1 MRSVLVSVKYRYC
14 WVDRGRELDNGFVSE
29 WLDVGEVSVIS
40 ETALAGLF
48 LEVIVR
54 HMPGLVGSRRGVSE
68 PSRNGTSPLRGAR
81 ILPKASG
88 FFLSDARG
96 NPFLNHDESASIR

>member
-1 MRSVLVSVKYRYC
+1 MLVSVKYRYC

-29 WLDVGEVSVIS
+29 GLGIGEVSVIS

-54 HMPGLVGSRRGVSE
+54 HMPGQVGSRTRC
-68 PSRNGTSPLRGAR
+68 LRTITEWDLA
-81 ILPKASG
+81 AV
-88 FFLSDARG
+88 
-96 NPFLNHDESASIR
+96 